1 MELYEIQDRAMFD
14 EPVDYKGIKIYPI
27 TIRYYHLV
35 KACSHVF
42 AINPI
47 QDKDPTLLGL
57 PYMEY
62 MMTKTI
68 KEPEFIDNWQIL
80 NAILEI
86 SFKDQFHSFKFDGDF
101 LKMYISIPTDKYNE
115 ETMCVYREKLNKYN
129 ELAFDEY
136 HRMLNELQIKRIK
149 EEIEEM
155 AKELF
160 VTISFNDKEFD
171 EIKSIICYMN
181 DIDTTVIDPMW
192 EVELKKASENM
203 AKINA
208 KQNSPNLE
216 DLIDAVSLMLGK
228 LPSDIMDMTVRR
240 FDRIL
245 ELELNK
251 EDYVLC
257 RQAELNGTKFKR
269 PLTHWIKAYKPKGRY
284 EGAQNTS
291 ESIQDVLKE

>member
-136 HRMLNELQIKRIK
+136 HRLLNELQIKRIK

-208 KQNSPNLE
+208 KQNSPSLE

-284 EGAQNTS
+284 EGAQNTG

>member
-136 HRMLNELQIKRIK
+136 HRLLNELQIKRIK

-284 EGAQNTS
+284 EGAQNTG